1 MGGSKTTKFL
11 EYEVSLLKR
20 KFRCRPRRLGSREPR
35 QSLKCSS
42 SRKWSFLGFGP
53 QGKNGLLP
61 RLSLNIRYSSPG
73 TPNNWLLAKGC
84 RAALPSTSPWS
95 KLCSAGMLATT
106 DSRCR
111 FTGETIF
118 LYLNLASEGSHGL
131 FPFCLAKSKSFFF
144 KRKALEAGLLSSL
157 ANVTNALPVFWVFK
171 NFLDLGTW
179 LLIWLG
185 DRTINSPGF

>member
-1 MGGSKTTKFL
+1 MRFL
-11 EYEVSLLKR
+11 CWKEN
-20 KFRCRPRRLGSREPR
+20 LGVG
-35 QSLKCSS
+35 
-42 SRKWSFLGFGP
+42 LGA
-53 QGKNGLLP
+53 LEAE
-61 RLSLNIRYSSPG
+61 SPG
-73 TPNNWLLAKGC
+73 RVSSAQAPGSEASWDSVLRGRMVCSPACHWTYVLLARDPKQLASGKG
-84 RAALPSTSPWS
+84 LPSCTA
-95 KLCSAGMLATT
+95 KHLTMEQAVQ
-106 DSRCR
+106 CR
-111 FTGETIF
+111 HACNHRLQMQVHWRNHF
-118 LYLNLASEGSHGL
+118 LVLKSCFRRESWA

>member
-1 MGGSKTTKFL
+1 MGGSKTTAFL
-11 EYEVSLLKR
+11 EYEVCLLKR

-42 SRKWSFLGFGP
+42 SRKWSEASWDSVLRG
-53 QGKNGLLP
+53 
-61 RLSLNIRYSSPG
+61 RMVCSPACHCDTRDPKQPASG
-73 TPNNWLLAKGC
+73 KGC
-84 RAALPSTSPWS
+84 RAAMPGTSPWS
-95 KLCSAGMLATT
+95 KLCSADMLATT
-106 DSRCR
+106 DSRWR
-111 FTGETIF
+111 FTGEAIF

-157 ANVTNALPVFWVFK
+157 ANVTNALPMFWVFK